1 MKILVS
7 LALFLFVGCSAPPA
21 SAPAASETAAS
32 GSAAV
37 SGVQANTDK
46 GMITLSAFYYGV
58 AKELPVGT
66 IPSTVPK
73 VGEIKEFV
81 VNIPGA
87 KASDAAVYWVNDLDH
102 VWADSQVPVHSEV
115 KSEGTTFTLT
125 TPNLADK
132 EVGFAMLVLRN
143 INAGAP
149 RFYAVGLGK

>member
-7 LALFLFVGCSAPPA
+7 LALSLFVCACTAPPA
-21 SAPAASETAAS
+21 SAPAASETA
-32 GSAAV
+32 SATTV

-46 GMITLSAFYYGV
+46 GMMTLSAFYYGN

-73 VGEIKEFV
+73 VVTINAFV
-81 VNIPGA
+81 VNVPGA

-115 KSEGTTFTLT
+115 KTEGSTFTLT

-132 EVGFAMLVLRN
+132 KVGYAMLVLRN